1 MRGIDLR
8 SDTVTK
14 PTTEMRQAM
23 YDAEVGDDGLE
34 GDPTTQ
40 QLQELAAEMMNTE
53 SALLVAS
60 GSMGNLVCSLTHCS
74 PGDKMLIGETSH
86 INWSVAQATSH
97 PTYGQIVV
105 ESIPDQNG
113 TLKIED
119 IVNSINSPNEP
130 ASNMKLIC
138 LENTQNS
145 SSGIPLDPEYIE
157 SVQNITRE
165 NKLAIHIDGARIFN
179 AAIALDLPPSKLV
192 KNANSITFCL
202 SKGLGCP
209 IGAIIC
215 GSKDFID
222 EAHNRRKITGGEMRQ
237 TGIFAAA
244 GIVALQTMVER
255 LAEDHINAKLLA
267 EGLETIDGIEIDTS
281 RVKTNIIYFKP
292 LNQSA
297 KTIEQSLG
305 DAGVHCFALDGRIRM
320 VTHHDIKP
328 NDIKT
333 TLKIVQNVF
342 MNQSNP
348 N

>member
-14 PTTEMRQAM
+14 PTKEMRQAM

-40 QLQELAAEMMNTE
+40 QLQEMAAEMMNTE

-86 INWSVAQATSH
+86 INWSVGQATSH
-97 PTYGQIVV
+97 ETYGQIVV
-105 ESIPDQNG
+105 ESIPDDNG

-119 IVNSINSPNEP
+119 IVNSIRSDNDPI
-130 ASNMKLIC
+130 SNVKLIC

-145 SSGIPLDPEYIE
+145 ASGIPLDPAYIE
-157 SVQNITRE
+157 SVNSVTRG

-179 AAIALDLPPSKLV
+179 AAVALQLPPSRLV
-192 KNANSITFCL
+192 EHADSITFCL

-244 GIVALQTMVER
+244 GIVALQTMVDR
-255 LAEDHINAKLLA
+255 LAEDHINARLLA
-267 EGLETIDGIEIDTS
+267 EGLETIDGIEIDPS
-281 RVKTNIIYFKP
+281 RVKTNIVYFKP
-292 LNQSA
+292 LNRSA

-305 DAGVHCFALDGRIRM
+305 DAGVHCFALDERIRM
-320 VTHHDIKP
+320 VTHHHINPEDIE
-328 NDIKT
+328 T
-333 TLKIVQNVF
+333 TLRIVRSVF
-342 MNQSNP
+342 MNHSNA